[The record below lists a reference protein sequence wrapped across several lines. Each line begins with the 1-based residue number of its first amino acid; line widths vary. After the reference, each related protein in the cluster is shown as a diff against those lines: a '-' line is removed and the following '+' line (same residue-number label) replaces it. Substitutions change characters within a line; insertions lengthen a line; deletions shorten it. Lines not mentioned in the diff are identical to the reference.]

1 VWPGPFSFDLLVFV
15 HARCCGGFRLS
26 SGSPLEL
33 QYQLLVKS
41 DQASSGWVSAYR
53 TLAVCTR
60 FRFFSH
66 DAGAHIHDRDDDFGS
81 VRCGY
86 RWWLVCSAVLSRE
99 CSFNINADVALNSNL
114 LRIPPGNT
122 GRLMQSAAVHPFPLT
137 GILLKFS
144 LNILIII
151 IRGKAMYCD
160 TPTRC

>member
-1 VWPGPFSFDLLVFV
+1 MACLDFWWTEMYLSVARTFFVRSARVCACSLLW
-15 HARCCGGFRLS
+15 RLS
-26 SGSPLEL
+26 FEFGFLLEL

-86 RWWLVCSAVLSRE
+86 RWWLVCSAVLSRDRAR
-99 CSFNINADVALNSNL
+99 SI
-114 LRIPPGNT
+114 
-122 GRLMQSAAVHPFPLT
+122 LMQMSH
-137 GILLKFS
+137 
-144 LNILIII
+144 
-151 IRGKAMYCD
+151 
-160 TPTRC
+160 

>member
-1 VWPGPFSFDLLVFV
+1 MFQTILCLVIDNILGLPRAKHCRAADDRDRRLWLAWTFGGRRCISVWPGPFSFDLLVFV

-26 SGSPLEL
+26 SGSPLEQ

-86 RWWLVCSAVLSRE
+86 RWWLVCSAVLSRDRAR
-99 CSFNINADVALNSNL
+99 SI
-114 LRIPPGNT
+114 
-122 GRLMQSAAVHPFPLT
+122 LMQMSH
-137 GILLKFS
+137 
-144 LNILIII
+144 
-151 IRGKAMYCD
+151 
-160 TPTRC
+160 